1 MPERGPAGSR
11 VGRLTAAATLLAL
24 AGHSLGCGRAHDDRV
39 EVRFWAFGRE
49 GEVVQQLVPE
59 FERRQRGIRVVVQQV
74 PWTAAHEKLLTAFVA
89 DATPDL
95 AQMGNSWIPEFGA
108 IGALER
114 LDAWLGRA
122 GAAVPRDDYFP
133 GIWDTNV
140 LDGVLLGIP
149 WYVDT
154 RVLFYRVDLLAEVG
168 VSRAP
173 RTWDEW
179 RDAMT
184 RLHARMGAERYPVL
198 LPVNEWAHPVVLAMQ
213 LGAPLLRDGDRFGN
227 FREERF
233 RRAFGFYTGLFAD
246 GLAAPVTHNQ
256 VANLYQQ
263 FSAGDFAMYSSGPW
277 NVGEF
282 RRRAPALAGRWA
294 TAPLPNPDAEASEP
308 GVSLAGGSSL
318 VILAASR
325 RKAESWA
332 LVEFLSAPEQQVLFH
347 RLCGDLPAR
356 RSAWE
361 DPALAG
367 DRDLQSFRR
376 QLGSV
381 RPPPKVPEW
390 ERIATRIAEVAESVV
405 RGQRDVD
412 EALAVLDHDVDR
424 MLEKRRF
431 LLERRGAAG
440 GGR

>member
-1 MPERGPAGSR
+1 MARRRAAGAGLAS
-11 VGRLTAAATLLAL
+11 ASALLAL
-24 AGHSLGCGRAHDDRV
+24 AASSLGCTRVPDGRV
-39 EVRFWAFGRE
+39 EVRFWALGRE
-49 GEVVQQLVPE
+49 GEVVQRLMPE
-59 FERRQRGIRVVVQQV
+59 FERRHPGIRVVVQQI

-89 DATPDL
+89 GATPDL
-95 AQMGNSWIPEFGA
+95 AQVGNSWIPELHA
-108 IGALER
+108 IGALEP
-114 LDAWLGRA
+114 LDAWVDRA
-122 GAAVPRDDYFP
+122 GTAVPREDYFP

-140 LDGVLLGIP
+140 VDGTLRGIP

-168 VSRAP
+168 LDRSP

-179 RDAMT
+179 RDAML
-184 RLHARMGAERYPVL
+184 RLRARHGVERYPIL

-227 FREERF
+227 FQEQRF
-233 RRAFGFYTGLFAD
+233 RQAFTFYTDLFAD

-256 VANLYQQ
+256 IANLYQQ
-263 FSAGDFAMYSSGPW
+263 FSTGEFAMYSSGPW

-282 RRRAPALAGRWA
+282 RRRAPEIAGRWA
-294 TAPLPNPDAEASEP
+294 TAPLPNPDPAATEP
-308 GVSLAGGSSL
+308 GVSLAGGSSFA
-318 VILAASR
+318 IFAGSK

-332 LVEFLSAPEQQVLFH
+332 LIEFLSAPEQQARFH
-347 RLCGDLPAR
+347 ELCGDLPAR
-356 RSAWE
+356 RSAWD
-361 DPALAG
+361 DPSLAG

-381 RPPPKVPEW
+381 RPTPKVPEW

-405 RGQRDVD
+405 RGQRVVD
-412 EALAVLDHDVDR
+412 DALAVLDHDVDR

-431 LLERRGAAG
+431 LLERRSAPGSE
-440 GGR
+440 R